1 MPSQHRKR
9 PASGLD
15 SLTPTQAGRELKRL
29 ASSIAAHDRR
39 YYQEEAP
46 RISDAEYDAL
56 RDRNAAIE
64 ARFPELVR
72 PDSPTRHVGAA
83 PASRFAKVP
92 HRVPVL
98 SLDSTVEDKD
108 VVQFTER
115 TRRLLKLL
123 RESISFVAEPKIDG
137 LSVSLRY
144 EGGRLIQGATR
155 SDGTEG
161 EDVIAN
167 LGTLADVP
175 ARLGRKDV
183 PAVCEVRGEV
193 FMNKSDFLTLNE
205 RQRTGRALF
214 ANPRNAAAGSLRQ
227 LDPRITASRPL
238 HLFAFAWGEMSV
250 LPADTQS
257 GMERWF
263 AACGFKINPLTTV
276 CQSAEALLAFHRAIE
291 RSAERSTTTSTASS
305 TRSIVST
312 GRSVL
317 ATCHA
322 VRVGRSLTSSRRRR
336 RPR

>member
-39 YYQEEAP
+39 YYQEDAP

-56 RDRNAAIE
+56 RDRNAAI
-64 ARFPELVR
+64 
-72 PDSPTRHVGAA
+72 D
-83 PASRFAKVP
+83 
-92 HRVPVL
+92 
-98 SLDSTVEDKD
+98 
-108 VVQFTER
+108 
-115 TRRLLKLL
+115 
-123 RESISFVAEPKIDG
+123 
-137 LSVSLRY
+137 
-144 EGGRLIQGATR
+144 
-155 SDGTEG
+155 
-161 EDVIAN
+161 
-167 LGTLADVP
+167 
-175 ARLGRKDV
+175 
-183 PAVCEVRGEV
+183 
-193 FMNKSDFLTLNE
+193 
-205 RQRTGRALF
+205 
-214 ANPRNAAAGSLRQ
+214 
-227 LDPRITASRPL
+227 
-238 HLFAFAWGEMSV
+238 AWGEMSV
-250 LPADTQS
+250 LAADTQS

-322 VRVGRSLTSSRRRR
+322 VRVGRSPTSSRRRR